1 MLFKYK
7 QVLTYYN
14 IHTHFLNMSN
24 NINTIRK
31 ETINTYEVW
40 NITKDIKKKIRSYEE
55 FCEYSGIEK
64 IIVTKNTNRIKGF
77 FKFKNKPFRE
87 FTGKKILNEII
98 KHNSSKD
105 KHNRKEILEDIL
117 NKCYTDNYQIHE
129 LNYNEYLINYLS
141 SSPSSACALFNSVER
156 SFTSMNEFDNDKI
169 LLDKGRGNRFFNI
182 DGITNIGIVDDIIGE
197 IVNDKKHIQQF
208 KKLTKNI
215 LVEQGNNDTIFIDYG
230 ECQLATWLCSLLYS
244 ISGKRLCVSDDL
256 FYDDK
261 KLFLEIKS
269 DIRCIRICSKTKD
282 VLNPE
287 QIKNIIKPYQNLGIK
302 NFIIEERD
310 KERDKK
316 QKTYNMVRFN
326 SYLKNNKETLM
337 KIINKQIEKC
347 KSNDINN
354 IVDIDLD
361 IFYSTNC
368 LLTNFLKWCC

>member
-55 FCEYSGIEK
+55 FCEDSDIEIK
-64 IIVTKNTNRIKGF
+64 ITKNTNRIKGF
-77 FKFKNKPFRE
+77 YKFKNKPFRE
-87 FTGKKILNEII
+87 FTGKKMLNEII

-141 SSPSSACALFNSVER
+141 LSPSSACALFNSVER

-197 IVNDKKHIQQF
+197 IVNDKKHIEQF

-230 ECQLATWLCSLLYS
+230 ECQFATWLRHLLYS
-244 ISGKRLCVSDDL
+244 ISSKRLCVSDDL

-261 KLFLEIKS
+261 KLFLEIKG

-326 SYLKNNKETLM
+326 SYLKNNNETLM

-347 KSNDINN
+347 KSNLIINTVN
-354 IVDIDLD
+354 LDLD